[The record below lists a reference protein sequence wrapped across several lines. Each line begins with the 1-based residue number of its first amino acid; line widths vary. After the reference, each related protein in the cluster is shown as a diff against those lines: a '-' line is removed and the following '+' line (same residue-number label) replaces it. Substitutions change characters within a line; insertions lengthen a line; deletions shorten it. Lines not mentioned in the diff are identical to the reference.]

1 MKTLIE
7 SIFGSDIIKKDI
19 NITNVDTACQLVV
32 STLEDA
38 LHMKAHDAIKEDL
51 SDVIWDPDEWYL
63 VYCSSDISGFTSA
76 VIYLQYNKS
85 RVGCESTFPVR
96 LTVYIDLDKTNKD
109 NLVCVNVIE
118 CGMYEDWYY
127 QFCSSVRAEN
137 IEGYTGLKDRFFKT
151 NNNQILEYLRKLF
164 IKFKK
169 SVSKG
174 DFDNVFENTYLKTYA
189 TNGHKY
195 EQIAHDE
202 LNKLLKKLVK

>member
-19 NITNVDTACQLVV
+19 NITNKDTACQLVV
-32 STLEDA
+32 SALEDA
-38 LHMKAHDAIKEDL
+38 LHMKSHDAVKEDL

-63 VYCSSDISGFTSA
+63 VYCPSDEWFPNA
-76 VIYLQYNKS
+76 IYLQYNRS
-85 RVGCESTFPVR
+85 RADCESTFPIR

-109 NLVCVNVIE
+109 NLVSVNVIE
-118 CGMYEDWYY
+118 CSMYEDWYY
-127 QFCSSVRAEN
+127 QFCSSVRTVN
-137 IEGYTGLKDRFFKT
+137 IEDYTGLKDRFFKT

-189 TNGHKY
+189 TNGRKY

>member
-1 MKTLIE
+1 MKSLVE
-7 SIFGSDIIKKDI
+7 SLFDRDIVKKDI
-19 NITNVDTACQLVV
+19 NITNVGTACQLVV

-63 VYCSSDISGFTSA
+63 VYCPSDEWFPSA
-76 VIYLQYNKS
+76 IYLQYNRS
-85 RVGCESTFPVR
+85 RVDCESTFPIR
-96 LTVYIDLDKTNKD
+96 LTVYIDSDKTNKD
-109 NLVCVNVIE
+109 NLVFVNVIE
-118 CGMYEDWYY
+118 CSVYEDWYY
-127 QFCSSVRAEN
+127 QFCSSVGAKN

-164 IKFKK
+164 IKFKN
-169 SVSKG
+169 SISKG

-189 TNGHKY
+189 TNGRKY

-202 LNKLLKKLVK
+202 LNKIFKKLVK